1 MYKIYMNN
9 EQIIQNLTFA
19 IDKGIQAGLFNLNEA
34 MAIGESLHLVIEK
47 LKNEKDTK

>member
-1 MYKIYMNN
+1 MLTN

-19 IDKGIQAGLFNLNEA
+19 IDKGIKAGLFNLQEA

-47 LKNEKDTK
+47 LINEKDTK